1 MGTCPNVRSGQVN
14 MDSLLFSPNHAF
26 LIVQEWDRNLDS
38 LKLEETSNKN
48 FGDILIEFQE
58 EYEGNAGAKRVVF
71 SGAVS
76 HLICLI
82 FKHCYHVVERG

>member
-1 MGTCPNVRSGQVN
+1 MKDTR
-14 MDSLLFSPNHAF
+14 
-26 LIVQEWDRNLDS
+26 DRNLDS

-82 FKHCYHVVERG
+82 FTHCYHVVEFHRWNYSAARGRLSRITS